1 MEELLKSKN
10 LKVTK
15 GRLGVLK
22 VFYSA
27 TFPLSADE
35 IHRQLNK
42 FSNASLSTVYRII
55 ATLEENSI
63 IRRSSVIDGVT
74 FYELNRLDHRHYIVC
89 EICGNMM
96 PIAHCPMS
104 GYEKEVE
111 LNTGFKVT
119 GHIMELRGICQD
131 CAQKNK

>member
-22 VFYSA
+22 IFYSA
-27 TFPLSADE
+27 GFPLSTDE
-35 IHRQLNK
+35 VYRQLNK

-55 ATLEENSI
+55 AALEENNI
-63 IRRSSVIDGVT
+63 IRKSSVIDGVA

-104 GYEKEVE
+104 QYEKDVE
-111 LNTGFKVT
+111 QNTGFKVT
-119 GHIMELRGICQD
+119 GHIVELKGICPD
-131 CAQKNK
+131 CAQRTK

>member
-1 MEELLKSKN
+1 MEKLLKSKN

-15 GRLGVLK
+15 GRVGVLQI
-22 VFYSA
+22 FYSA
-27 TFPLSADE
+27 SFPLSADE
-35 IHRQLNK
+35 IYRQLNK
-42 FSNASLSTVYRII
+42 FSNASLSTIYRII
-55 ATLEENSI
+55 STLEENNI
-63 IRRSSVIDGVT
+63 IRRSSVIEGVT

-104 GYEKEVE
+104 EYEKEVE

-119 GHIMELRGICQD
+119 GHVVELKGICRE
-131 CAQKNK
+131 CAQKTK